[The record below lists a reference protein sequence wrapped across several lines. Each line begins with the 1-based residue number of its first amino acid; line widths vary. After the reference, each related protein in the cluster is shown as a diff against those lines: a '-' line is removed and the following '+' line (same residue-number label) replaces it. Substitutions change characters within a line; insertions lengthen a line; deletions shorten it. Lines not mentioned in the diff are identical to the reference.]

1 MDQRELAN
9 VGLEK
14 TNGETKK
21 NMLNQYI
28 TLMVYD
34 GYLISTKT
42 KTSQIKEVG
51 FLNRAL
57 SFHYDDHEHPFI
69 T

>member
-1 MDQRELAN
+1 
-9 VGLEK
+9 
-14 TNGETKK
+14 
-21 NMLNQYI
+21 MLNQYI

-34 GYLISTKT
+34 GYPISTKT
-42 KTSQIKEVG
+42 KTSQIEELG

-57 SFHYDDHEHPFI
+57 SFNYDDHEHPFI